1 MSLIRF
7 DVEISFVRR
16 ILYSICY
23 GQRNLSLPFPLSYL
37 QHSLKKTSHLVDT
50 NRISFFSSLF
60 RKKNEIVIIFSTIPR
75 LLFEKNLEIETLSST
90 LSSIPPSRRKTR
102 TAASNRYSSRLP
114 R

>member
-7 DVEISFVRR
+7 HVEISFVRR

-60 RKKNEIVIIFSTIPR
+60 RKKNEIVIFSIIPR